1 MAKQPF
7 PTRKR
12 IYAKQRELEQAVR
25 EVELAGMLPP
35 EEGEVARLH
44 YCNVS
49 REFKKILKDLMD
61 RAGLP

>member
-12 IYAKQRELEQAVR
+12 IYEKQRELEQAIR
-25 EVELAGMLPP
+25 EVEIASTLPP
-35 EEGEVARLH
+35 EEGEIARLH